1 MMRDSRSN
9 AVKREN
15 VRLQKLRYEI
25 NILAAL
31 KMKISEEL
39 MTAKVGIA
47 MLECDMEKKRTEIS
61 KIRQQINIS
70 RSMER
75 MVKNKKKEVNES

>member
-1 MMRDSRSN
+1 
-9 AVKREN
+9 
-15 VRLQKLRYEI
+15 
-25 NILAAL
+25 
-31 KMKISEEL
+31 MKISEEL